1 MTHAGGIPPRTNLT
15 STVWN
20 NFKTKLSNVGT
31 AAGATKI
38 KTVEI
43 VQDKTIGRTNLDTP
57 NGFYAG
63 LVDIK
68 KQPPVGSVDRYAQ
81 AAPELASW
89 NGNLVISKGGQKA
102 AVDYLEAYNMALK
115 DYTIVAPHI
124 ELGMKDLEN
133 YMIS

>member
-1 MTHAGGIPPRTNLT
+1 MTHDGGIPPRTNLT

-68 KQPPVGSVDRYAQ
+68 KQPPVGSVDRYLQ
-81 AAPELASW
+81 AAPEL
-89 NGNLVISKGGQKA
+89 NGWCRNFKIEDKEEADK
-102 AVDYLEAYNMALK
+102 YLTAYNMALR
-115 DYTIVAPHI
+115 DYIKVAPNI
-124 ELGMKDLEN
+124 EPGMKDLEQ

>member
-20 NFKTKLSNVGT
+20 NLTKLSNVGT

-38 KTVEI
+38 TTVEI

-68 KQPPVGSVDRYAQ
+68 KQPPVGSVDSYAQ

-89 NGNLVISKGGQKA
+89 NGNLVISKEGKKEAVKYLKA
-102 AVDYLEAYNMALK
+102 YDMALG
-115 DYTIVAPHI
+115 DYIKVASHI
-124 ELGMKDLEN
+124 EPGMKDLEN

>member
-63 LVDIK
+63 WVDIK
-68 KQPPVGSVDRYAQ
+68 KQPPVGSVDRYLQ
-81 AAPELASW
+81 AAPELNGW
-89 NGNLVISKGGQKA
+89 GGNLTISKEGKQEA
-102 AVDYLEAYNMALK
+102 INYLKAYNMALK
-115 DYTIVAPHI
+115 DYTNVAPHI
-124 ELGMKDLEN
+124 ESGMQDLEQ